1 MVQWDKLK
9 YWRKMSVGQA
19 IVVFGILLVPL
30 IVVKA
35 LICSAPLIA
44 IKAQICSV
52 PDGVGVI
59 PCSAMDAVII
69 LCGAAFGALLGYDI
83 QEHEKNKRQ
92 NCD

>member
-19 IVVFGILLVPL
+19 IGVFGILLVFL
-30 IVVKA
+30 IV
-35 LICSAPLIA
+35 L
-44 IKAQICSV
+44 KAQICSV

-59 PCSAMDAVII
+59 LCSVMDVVII

-83 QEHEKNKRQ
+83 QEHEKNKHQ
-92 NCD
+92 NRD